1 MRSRVMLYSFPMA
14 SNVRISPFGE
24 SPKRSARTLRER
36 SGNPESRSFVTD
48 FGEIVSIEGIV
59 DAQYIPCL
67 TLYQVGGVVS
77 MCIAQRYID
86 TRLQKG
92 VEGSQSMS
100 SERPAPPNIL
110 FPHEN
115 PKFEKYFS
123 LMGNLLMISSPYG

>member
-24 SPKRSARTLRER
+24 SPKRSVRTLRER

-67 TLYQVGGVVS
+67 TLYQVGGVV
-77 MCIAQRYID
+77 CAL
-86 TRLQKG
+86 RLPIFFFHTKT
-92 VEGSQSMS
+92 
-100 SERPAPPNIL
+100 PNL
-110 FPHEN
+110 RNTSPLWET
-115 PKFEKYFS
+115 FS
-123 LMGNLLMISSPYG
+123 